1 MFMTEVC
8 EYEYIIIVYCNT
20 AHELKGTVMKT
31 KSIWVGYVIK
41 FIIHATWA
49 SKWLHMKEYIDS

>member
-1 MFMTEVC
+1 MSSQLKELFSFHIMFMTEVC

-31 KSIWVGYVIK
+31 KSI
-41 FIIHATWA
+41 
-49 SKWLHMKEYIDS
+49 